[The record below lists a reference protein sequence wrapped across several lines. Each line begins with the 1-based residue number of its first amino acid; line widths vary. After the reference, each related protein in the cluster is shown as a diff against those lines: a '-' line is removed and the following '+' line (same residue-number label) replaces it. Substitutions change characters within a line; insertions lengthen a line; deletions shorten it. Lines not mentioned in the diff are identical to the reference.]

1 MHSRGFTLIELLV
14 VMTISAILIAAAV
27 PSFVWFMATSRTSD
41 STNTLLAGLQLAR
54 SEAIRR
60 NMVVVVCRSLNPF
73 EPAPFL
79 PAIQCTNDPGAFAAD
94 DWGSGWI
101 VFAKTGAA
109 DPENPV
115 TTDFEAGDT
124 VLYRQGPVGGGSTRI
139 VIGSNIGAGPVA
151 YRGDGSRRN
160 GNGTFTIDYRV
171 PLDPVSNA
179 ARCVVV
185 NWVGTPRSAR
195 APAGACPP

>member
-1 MHSRGFTLIELLV
+1 MHPRGFTLVELLV

-79 PAIQCTNDPGAFAAD
+79 PA
-94 DWGSGWI
+94 S
-101 VFAKTGAA
+101 
-109 DPENPV
+109 
-115 TTDFEAGDT
+115 
-124 VLYRQGPVGGGSTRI
+124 
-139 VIGSNIGAGPVA
+139 
-151 YRGDGSRRN
+151 
-160 GNGTFTIDYRV
+160 
-171 PLDPVSNA
+171 
-179 ARCVVV
+179 
-185 NWVGTPRSAR
+185 SAR
-195 APAGACPP
+195 TLQVHLRRTTGDRAGSCLRRPALPIRRTR